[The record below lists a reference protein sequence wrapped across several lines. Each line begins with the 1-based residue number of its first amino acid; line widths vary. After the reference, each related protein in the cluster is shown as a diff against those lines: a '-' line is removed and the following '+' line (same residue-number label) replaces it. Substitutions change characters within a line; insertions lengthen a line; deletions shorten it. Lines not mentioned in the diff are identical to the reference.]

1 MIISANSEPHR
12 KEFDSLLSSTI
23 TELNSHAKKSSK
35 TVSKLLGRDL
45 EPYVRDVMTD
55 LAIGSPFE
63 NTIELIGGQKFP
75 DIVAKKFYGIEVKT
89 TTQNHWKTTG
99 NSVLESTRVED
110 VERIFMLFAKL
121 AAPIEFRCRP
131 YEECLSEVVV
141 THSPRYLID
150 MNLEKGKTIFDKIKT
165 PYDTL
170 RKKDNPI
177 KPIVDYYKSKL
188 KPGEDL
194 WWIDQENSQ
203 ASNIVIKIWNNLT
216 LFEKQVVRHKAMVY
230 FPELFSN
237 RSDKFARLAIWLVT
251 REAVVCPNI
260 RDMFTAGGKGVMVIG
275 SKSYVNIPR
284 IFMNLFNDLYFII
297 EIIGQ
302 TSAIELSEYWGI
314 KTTEKNKISDWIDLV
329 SYSSTRIPD
338 SKHLN
343 IKQMITDLISA
354 RYLINTT
361 EPK

>member
-1 MIISANSEPHR
+1 MIISANPQPHR
-12 KEFDSLLSSTI
+12 KEFDILLSSTI

-35 TVSKLLGRDL
+35 MVSKLLGRDL
-45 EPYVRDVMTD
+45 EPYVRDVMSD

-63 NTIELIGGQKFP
+63 STIELIGGQKFP

-194 WWIDQENSQ
+194 WWIDQENGK
-203 ASNIVIKIWNNLT
+203 ASNIVIKIWNNLSLT
-216 LFEKQVVRHKAMVY
+216 EKQEVKNKAMVY

-237 RSDKFARLAIWLVT
+237 RNDKFGRLSIWLVT
-251 REAVVCPNI
+251 REAVVCRNI
-260 RDMFTAGGKGVMVIG
+260 RDNFTAGGKGAITIG
-275 SKSYVNIPR
+275 KNTYSNIPR
-284 IFMNLFNDLYFII
+284 IFINLFTNLDFII
-297 EIIGQ
+297 ETIGQ
-302 TSAIELSEYWGI
+302 TSALELSEYWGTN
-314 KTTEKNKISDWIDLV
+314 TTEKSKISDWIDLV
-329 SYSSTRIPD
+329 SDYSKKISDT
-338 SKHLN
+338 KHLN
-343 IKQMITDLISA
+343 IKQIITELIS
-354 RYLINTT
+354 N
-361 EPK
+361 